1 MFELLPKPVSDEI
14 KDITAARIELW
25 RAMNAHVL
33 TCVGELARLNMDTLQ
48 KFTADTLAS
57 MNPLGCTQSDEA
69 PESERYF
76 FVPQDAGF
84 FALYGKEAGNL
95 CLTMQQEIIK
105 FARKSFDETVRDVPL
120 LSPYAVSP
128 TASSEHADDRFVHMH
143 QAGQADRAGNVDMSG
158 DGAVPGHPNGP
169 ARARTARKKSQASA

>member
-14 KDITAARIELW
+14 RDIAAARIELW

-120 LSPYAVSP
+120 LSPYA
-128 TASSEHADDRFVHMH
+128 SSAFDSSGDAKDSFIHMR
-143 QAGQADRAGNVDMSG
+143 QAGESGRAGKGDKSG
-158 DGAVPGHPNGP
+158 NGETAARPNGP
-169 ARARTARKKSQASA
+169 ARAQTTRKKSPARA